1 MPDPDPIHAARRPGS
16 AAARLQTRLRVAA
29 VVLAAL
35 LAVAYAIRADAHGR
49 LVNTDF
55 QAYDQTAYYHFAEKI
70 VKTGGAYLT
79 DGARGPAYP
88 WLLAPFVDPD
98 AEEAAFF
105 AFGKRLNIAVSLACL
120 AVVGIVLFRS
130 LPWPSALGVFLAA
143 AFTVYIFK
151 AAYVQPELLYYTA
164 FFAAFVQLDRL
175 LRSPSARRAV
185 AAGAVLGLA
194 HLLKPSALPML
205 AIYAVCAGVAAFRRR
220 RAGAGDRPGPSRAV
234 WLAPCLVVAS
244 FAGVVAPYAV
254 ANQRVFGDP
263 LYNVNST
270 FYMWY
275 DGWDEVVAGTKAHG
289 DRKGWPD
296 MPAEDLPSVG
306 RYLREHDTGQIVR
319 RLADGLVEIEATA
332 RASYGWYRYALAY
345 GIVALLAAFA
355 RRSSTWAA
363 ARTDDDRPAWPRAAF
378 AAATFAAY
386 LSLYA
391 WFGPINYGPRFVLAL
406 FLPWLYVTA
415 SVAARSPL
423 ATWRWAAGG
432 TWPRP
437 SWRNL
442 SPPRTEPLVTQWS
455 LLDVVNVLFLV
466 HLAGDIAAVLI
477 ERIVAMP
484 AGA

>member
-1 MPDPDPIHAARRPGS
+1 MR
-16 AAARLQTRLRVAA
+16 AAAGLLV
-29 VVLAAL
+29 AL
-35 LAVAYAIRADAHGR
+35 LAAAYAIRADAHGR
-49 LVNTDF
+49 RVNTDF

-98 AEEAAFF
+98 ADEAAFF
-105 AFGKRLNIAVSLACL
+105 AFGKRLNIALSLACL
-120 AVVGIVLFRS
+120 AVVGAILFRA
-130 LPWPSALGVFLAA
+130 LPWPTALGVFLAA

-151 AAYVQPELLYYTA
+151 AAYVQPELPYYTA
-164 FFAAFVQLDRL
+164 FFAAFVQLERL
-175 LRSPSARRAV
+175 LRFPSARRAL

-205 AIYAVCAGVAAFRRR
+205 AIYAVCAALAALGRR
-220 RAGAGDRPGPSRAV
+220 RAGEGEGNGEGGGSSRAA
-234 WLAPCLVVAS
+234 WLAPCLVAAA
-244 FAGVVAPYAV
+244 FAGVVAPYAA

-296 MPAEDLPSVG
+296 MPAAELPSAG
-306 RYLREHDTGQIVR
+306 RYLREHDAGQIAR
-319 RLADGLVEIEATA
+319 RLVDGLVEIEATA
-332 RASYGWYRYALAY
+332 RASYGWYRYVLAY
-345 GIVALLAAFA
+345 GLLGLVAVLL
-355 RRSSTWAA
+355 RRSAAWAA
-363 ARTDDDRPAWPRAAF
+363 ARTGEPRPGWPRAAF
-378 AAATFAAY
+378 VLATFAAY
-386 LSLYA
+386 VGLYA

-406 FLPWLYVTA
+406 FLPWLYVAA
-415 SVAARSPL
+415 SAAVRSPL
-423 ATWRWAAGG
+423 AAGRWVAGG
-432 TWPRP
+432 GWPRP
-437 SWRNL
+437 TWTKPN
-442 SPPRTEPLVTQWS
+442 PPWVAPRDTRWTW
-455 LLDVVNVLFLV
+455 LDVVNGLILL
-466 HLAGDIAAVLI
+466 HLATDVAAVLI